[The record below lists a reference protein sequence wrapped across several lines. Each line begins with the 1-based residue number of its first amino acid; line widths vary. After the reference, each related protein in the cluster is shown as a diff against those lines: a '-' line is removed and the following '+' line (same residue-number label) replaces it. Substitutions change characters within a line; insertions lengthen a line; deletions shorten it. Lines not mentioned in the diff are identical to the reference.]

1 MPIFIIARLTF
12 LEAVRRKIALAA
24 FLLGLAFL
32 VLYGLGFHFIT
43 TETDLPTDNGPTASL
58 LRTQVYNFLTSAGLY
73 AVNFLSLAMGALVS
87 ADTLAGEISSGT
99 IQALI
104 TKPVRRSDIVLGKWL
119 GFAGLLF
126 LYLALMSGG
135 VLGNVYFQSRYQVPH
150 VGQGLAVMYLVSVLM
165 MTITLAC
172 SSTFSTLATGGIV
185 FGLYGLA
192 FIGGWVEQIG
202 AILQN
207 ETAKNIGIFSSLL
220 MPTEALFRRA
230 AYEMTSPTAQALG
243 ISFGPTFV
251 ISVPSPAMV
260 TYSMIYLVVMLA
272 LGVWRF
278 SQRDL

>member
-1 MPIFIIARLTF
+1 MPVVIIARLTF

-32 VLYGLGFHFIT
+32 VLYGLGFHFIITESDLT
-43 TETDLPTDNGPTASL
+43 TDTGPTANL
-58 LRTQVYNFLTSAGLY
+58 LRAQVYGFLTNAGLY

-87 ADTLAGEISSGT
+87 ADTLAGEITSGT
-99 IQALI
+99 IQALV
-104 TKPVRRSDIVLGKWL
+104 TKSVRRSEIVLGKWL
-119 GFAGLLF
+119 GFAGLLA

-135 VLGNVYFQSRYQVPH
+135 VLGNVYFQSGYQVPH
-150 VGQGLAVMYLVSVLM
+150 VPQGLAVMYLVSVLM

-202 AILQN
+202 AALQN

-243 ISFGPTFV
+243 LSFGPTFV

-260 TYSMIYLVVMLA
+260 TYSVIYLAVMLA
-272 LGVWRF
+272 LGMWQF
-278 SQRDL
+278 SRRDL

>member
-1 MPIFIIARLTF
+1 MPILIIARLTF

-32 VLYGLGFHFIT
+32 VLYGLGFHFII
-43 TETDLPTDNGPTASL
+43 TETGLSAENEPAANL
-58 LRTQVYNFLTSAGLY
+58 LRTQVYNFLTNAGLY

-87 ADTLAGEISSGT
+87 ADTLAGEIGTGT
-99 IQALI
+99 IQALV
-104 TKPVRRSDIVLGKWL
+104 TKPVRRSEIALGKWL
-119 GFAGLLF
+119 GFAGLLA

-135 VLGNVYFQSRYQVPH
+135 VLGNVYIQSGYRVPH
-150 VGQGLAVMYLVSVLM
+150 VPQGLAVMYLVSVLM

-202 AILQN
+202 AALQN

-230 AYEMTSPTAQALG
+230 AYDMTSPTAQALG
-243 ISFGPTFV
+243 LSFGPSFV
-251 ISVPSPAMV
+251 ISIPSPAMV
-260 TYSMIYLVVMLA
+260 LYSAIYLGVVLML
-272 LGVWRF
+272 GIWKF
-278 SQRDL
+278 SRRNL